1 MRDQVHAILGPMMYY
16 PNVFSFDVD
25 KFFSG
30 ELDIS
35 KCSKWSSYGSNND
48 WRFGIAQAN
57 GILAVTVYSTTPINA
72 QDISGTLNPYVR
84 FYLDKAQELGRSTV
98 QENTIEPRWNETHFL
113 MLNNLSSTLSLE
125 LRNQQTGSKDRRIAR
140 AHFELKELENDVDYS
155 VEGL

>member
-1 MRDQVHAILGPMMYY
+1 MLTSSFRVNWILVSVVKDHHM
-16 PNVFSFDVD
+16 D
-25 KFFSG
+25 KGWPFW
-30 ELDIS
+30 
-35 KCSKWSSYGSNND
+35 C
-48 WRFGIAQAN
+48 IAQAN

-72 QDISGTLNPYVR
+72 KDISGTLNPYVR

-140 AHFELKELENDVDYS
+140 AHFELSELESDVDYS

>member
-1 MRDQVHAILGPMMYY
+1 MGY
-16 PNVFSFDVD
+16 
-25 KFFSG
+25 
-30 ELDIS
+30 
-35 KCSKWSSYGSNND
+35 
-48 WRFGIAQAN
+48 IAQAN

-72 QDISGTLNPYVR
+72 KDISGTLNPYVR

-140 AHFELKELENDVDYS
+140 AHFELSELESDVDYS